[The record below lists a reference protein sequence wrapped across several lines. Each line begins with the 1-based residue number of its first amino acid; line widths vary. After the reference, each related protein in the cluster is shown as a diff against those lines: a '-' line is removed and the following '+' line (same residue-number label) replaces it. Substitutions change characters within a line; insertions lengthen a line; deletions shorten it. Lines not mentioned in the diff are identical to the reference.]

1 MVLYS
6 AGCLGV
12 AVVVRCASDD
22 GDVVDDEI
30 TTVVARGEE
39 ANCSEARWLL
49 QAMSSAAMVDFP
61 TSAGAE
67 VVASGSDGVEQ
78 GCERWLRVVCR
89 LFT

>member
-49 QAMSSAAMVDFP
+49 
-61 TSAGAE
+61 
-67 VVASGSDGVEQ
+67 
-78 GCERWLRVVCR
+78 
-89 LFT
+89 